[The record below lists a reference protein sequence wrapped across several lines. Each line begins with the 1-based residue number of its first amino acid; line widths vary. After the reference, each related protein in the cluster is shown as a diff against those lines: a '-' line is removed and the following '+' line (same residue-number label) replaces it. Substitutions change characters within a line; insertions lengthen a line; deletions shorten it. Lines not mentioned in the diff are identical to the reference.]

1 MDRRKKLRFNFFH
14 NGNKAVDD
22 SNSSYNA
29 EFGIIYQPI
38 NSLRISASPE
48 YSINKDKLQFID
60 NLEVNGETRYLNGTI
75 DQKTFSMSFR
85 LNYTINPNLTIQ
97 YWGQPFISRGRYKE
111 FKEVTNPLA
120 KEFNNRIT
128 PYMDNQ
134 ITLMDDVYAVD
145 ENMDGTTDFSFDNPD
160 FSFVQF
166 RSNLVVRW
174 EYTPGSEI
182 YLVWSQDLSQ
192 TGNPQEGLFDD
203 LQDNIF
209 NNEKPQ
215 NIFLVK
221 ATYRFIL

>member
-1 MDRRKKLRFNFFH
+1 M
-14 NGNKAVDD
+14 DD
-22 SNSSYNA
+22 SYSSYNLQ
-29 EFGIIYQPI
+29 FGLTYQPF

-48 YSINKDKLQFID
+48 YGINRDKLQYID
-60 NLEVNGETRYLNGTI
+60 NLDVNGATRYLNGEV
-75 DQKTFSMSFR
+75 DQRTLSMSLR

-97 YWGQPFISRGRYKE
+97 YWGQPFISRGRYTN
-111 FKEVTNPLA
+111 FKEVTSPMA
-120 KEFNNRIT
+120 MTFNDRIT
-128 PYMDNQ
+128 PFQDNQ
-134 ITLMDDVYAVD
+134 ISLLDEVYSVDD
-145 ENMDGTTDFSFDNPD
+145 NLDGIVDFSFDDPD

-192 TGNPQEGLFDD
+192 SGNPQEGLFHD
-203 LQDNIF
+203 LEDNVF
-209 NNEKPQ
+209 SNEKPQ